1 MPESL
6 SIQFIHQT
14 VSSNLSL
21 TCAEQ
26 VRHRRGLILGVA
38 PDLEPGRFGGFFDS
52 LSLQERTVVIKIKS
66 GRCCCDVLKDKN

>member
-14 VSSNLSL
+14 VSSNLIL

-38 PDLEPGRFGGFFDS
+38 PDLEPGSFGGFFIIARKDS
-52 LSLQERTVVIKIKS
+52 RHQYKVKS